1 MITKITGKNQVTVPA
16 SIVAEASLRPGTRL
30 AWEVAEE
37 GVLIVK
43 VLPDR
48 GTLASRLRGSGR
60 EHLRRA
66 GSTVER
72 LVKERASEDESER

>member
-1 MITKITGKNQVTVPA
+1 MISRITGKNQVTVPA
-16 SIVAEASLRPGTRL
+16 SIVEKASLRPGTRL
-30 AWEVAEE
+30 DWAVAEE

-48 GTLASRLRGSGR
+48 GTLAARLRGSGR

-66 GSTVER
+66 GGAVER
-72 LVKERASEDESER
+72 LIDERASEEDTAH